1 MSINLDEKMSY
12 TTKYVVNQKRWMSPE
27 ELALEYGFSKSTQA
41 KMRMANNSST
51 IPFSKIGG
59 KYIRYDRVAID
70 KWLENHAVKEG
81 Y

>member
-12 TTKYVVNQKRWMSPE
+12 TTKYVVNQKRWMSPD
-27 ELALEYGFSKSTQA
+27 ELEFEYGFSKSTQA

-70 KWLENHAVKEG
+70 KWLEDHVVRG

>member
-1 MSINLDEKMSY
+1 MSINLHDKLDFTS
-12 TTKYVVNQKRWMSPE
+12 KYLGNQKRWMSPE

-59 KYIRYDRVAID
+59 KYIRYDRFAID
-70 KWLENHAVKEG
+70 KWLEDHSVQGA
-81 Y
+81 

>member
-1 MSINLDEKMSY
+1 MINNLDKKNDYIFRYKDSE
-12 TTKYVVNQKRWMSPE
+12 KRWMSPD
-27 ELALEYGFSKSTQA
+27 ELEFNYGFSKSTQA

-70 KWLENHAVKEG
+70 KWLEDHVVRG